1 MEKIELISTRWLSL
15 EDLPSEVWKPTRFKN
30 YVVSNY
36 GRVKR
41 LAHITIPES
50 NDPHAHHR
58 TYSEKMIK
66 LGVNRC
72 GYVFHRFSV
81 NGKLVNGYIHQLVAE
96 AFIPNPKSLP
106 FINHKNENKSDNR
119 VENLEYCNAKFNS
132 NYGTCQERRAIS
144 VKEMRRERII
154 DVDQYDK
161 DGNYIRSFHTKGE
174 LDDGGFLVKTVLRC
188 CRRTLETSH
197 GYVWR
202 FKGEPFT
209 KPVFI
214 DSKGGTIRRKIDCFT
229 LEGEYIRTF
238 DNLLD
243 AAMFMGGKN
252 KRASISECANGKRK
266 NALGY
271 IWKYKTE

>member
-1 MEKIELISTRWLSL
+1 MELIELNSVRWLSL
-15 EDLPSEVWKPTRFKN
+15 EDLPGEVWKPTRFEN

-36 GRVKR
+36 GRIKR
-41 LAHITIPES
+41 LAHVTIPES
-50 NDPHAHHR
+50 NNSHSHHR
-58 TYSEKMIK
+58 TYLEKIIK
-66 LGVNRC
+66 LGVTRC

-81 NGKLVNGYIHQLVAE
+81 NGKLVNGIVHQLVAE
-96 AFIPNPKSLP
+96 AFIPNPENLP
-106 FINHKNENKSDNR
+106 FVNHKNEDKSDNR
-119 VENLEYCNAKFNS
+119 VFNLEYCTAKFNS

-144 VKEMRRERII
+144 VRAMRRERVV

-188 CRRTLETSH
+188 CKMEQETSH

-202 FKGEPFT
+202 FKGEHFT
-209 KPVFI
+209 KPFII

-238 DNLLD
+238 DNLLE
-243 AAMFMGGKN
+243 AAMYMGGKH
-252 KRASISECANGKRK
+252 KRPPISECANGRK
-266 NALGY
+266 KTALGY